1 MPLKSGRKIRNERYF
16 GTELRVVKRGVPDF
30 GTDPREYIACLGA
43 TEENNDGEV
52 RETNCDLM
60 WER

>member
-1 MPLKSGRKIRNERYF
+1 M
-16 GTELRVVKRGVPDF
+16 KRGVPDF

-52 RETNCDLM
+52 RETNCGLDVGEM
-60 WER
+60 KIY